1 MLAVGMDLDSY
12 RVGVML
18 VEDRWVEMVGT
29 EGWMFQE
36 FGGTD
41 SDRPEP
47 MASEERVA
55 QGDWT
60 A

>member
-18 VEDRWVEMVGT
+18 AEDRWVEMVRT
-29 EGWMFQE
+29 EGRMFQE
-36 FGGTD
+36 SGGTD
-41 SDRPEP
+41 SDGREP